1 MITNQISLE
10 DCLSFE
16 LSPYP
21 PSLVNEEGFLRSGTK
36 SDLSTYFFDQ
46 RDDEPEIPL
55 AETTLIVIDG
65 GALLHRVIWDVGMS
79 FKDIINKYKIYIK
92 SSFKNF
98 RLVSVVFDGY
108 LLQSTKD
115 HCHRKR
121 QPIHAMEIIFG
132 PETRLSC

>member
-21 PSLVNEEGFLRSGTK
+21 PSLFNEEGFLRSGTK

-98 RLVSVVFDGY
+98 RLEVLY
-108 LLQSTKD
+108 LMVTYCNPPK
-115 HCHRKR
+115 
-121 QPIHAMEIIFG
+121 IIVTEKGSQFMLWRSFVG
-132 PETRLSC
+132 QKLD